1 VTLFYL
7 DSSAWLKRYFLEPG
21 SGWMTR
27 LFESGNLM
35 ASSVLGYIEVASA
48 LTRQQVP
55 RKLDEDKLAQLQ
67 LQQQLEEDWGDL
79 TGFPLTDETVGRAV
93 RLARGY
99 KLRGAD
105 AVHLATALGVN
116 DALVGTGNSFVLIAS
131 DEGLLAVAQQTG
143 LTIEN
148 PAIAAFP

>member
-21 SGWMTR
+21 SGWMMR
-27 LFESGNLM
+27 LFQSGDPL

-48 LTRQQVP
+48 LARQQVP
-55 RKLDEDKLAQLQ
+55 RKLDEDKLAQ

-93 RLARGY
+93 RLARGH

-116 DALVGTGNSFVLIAS
+116 DALAGTGNSLVLIAS
-131 DEGLLAVAQQTG
+131 DEDLLAVAQQTG
-143 LTIEN
+143 LPVEN
-148 PAIAAFP
+148 PATAASP

>member
-1 VTLFYL
+1 MTLFYL

-21 SGWMTR
+21 SDWMTR
-27 LFESGNLM
+27 LFQCGDPL

-48 LTRQQVP
+48 LARQQVP
-55 RKLDEDKLAQLQ
+55 RKLDEEKLAR
-67 LQQQLEEDWGDL
+67 LQQQVDEDWGDL
-79 TGFPLTDETVGRAV
+79 AGLPLTDEVVGRAL

-116 DALVGTGNSFVLIAS
+116 DALAGTGNSLVLIAS
-131 DEGLLAVAQQTG
+131 DEDLLAVAQQTG
-143 LTIEN
+143 LAVHN
-148 PAIAAFP
+148 PAIAASP

>member
-21 SGWMTR
+21 SGWMMR
-27 LFESGNLM
+27 LFDSGNPL

-55 RKLDEDKLAQLQ
+55 RKLDEVKLAQ

-79 TGFPLTDETVGRAV
+79 TGLPLTGETVDRAV

-116 DALVGTGNSFVLIAS
+116 DALVGPADSLVLVAAEE
-131 DEGLLAVAQQTG
+131 DLLAVAQQTG
-143 LTIEN
+143 LTVEN
-148 PAIAAFP
+148 PAIAAG

>member
-1 VTLFYL
+1 MTLFYL

-21 SGWMTR
+21 TGWMMR
-27 LFESGNLM
+27 LFESGRPL

-48 LTRQQVP
+48 LARQQVP
-55 RKLDEDKLAQLQ
+55 RKLDEEKLAR
-67 LQQQLEEDWGDL
+67 LQQQLEEDWADL
-79 TGFPLTDETVGRAV
+79 AGLPVTDEVVGRAL

-116 DALVGTGNSFVLIAS
+116 DALVGTGNSLVFIAA
-131 DEGLLAVAQQTG
+131 DEELLAVAQQTG
-143 LTIEN
+143 LAVEN
-148 PAIAAFP
+148 PATATSP

>member
-1 VTLFYL
+1 MTLFYL

-21 SGWMTR
+21 SGWMMR
-27 LFESGNLM
+27 LFQSGDPL

-48 LTRQQVP
+48 LARQQVP
-55 RKLDEDKLAQLQ
+55 RKLDEDKLAQ

-93 RLARGY
+93 RLARGH

-116 DALVGTGNSFVLIAS
+116 DALAGTGNSLVLIAS
-131 DEGLLAVAQQTG
+131 DEDLLAVAQQTG
-143 LTIEN
+143 LPVEN
-148 PAIAAFP
+148 PATAASP

>member
-1 VTLFYL
+1 VTVFYL

-21 SGWMTR
+21 SDWMTR
-27 LFESGNLM
+27 LFQSGDPL

-48 LTRQQVP
+48 LARQQVP
-55 RKLDEDKLAQLQ
+55 RKLDEQGLAR

-79 TGFPLTDETVGRAV
+79 TGLPLSDEVAARAL

-105 AVHLATALGVN
+105 AVHLATALDLK
-116 DALVGTGNSFVLIAS
+116 DALAGTGNSVVLIAS
-131 DEGLLAVAQQTG
+131 DEDLLAGAQRSG
-143 LTIEN
+143 LAVDN
-148 PAIAAFP
+148 PTSAATR

>member
-1 VTLFYL
+1 
-7 DSSAWLKRYFLEPG
+7 
-21 SGWMTR
+21 MMR
-27 LFESGNLM
+27 LFQSGNPL

-55 RKLDEDKLAQLQ
+55 RKLDEDKLAQ

-116 DALVGTGNSFVLIAS
+116 DALVGTGNSLVLVAS
-131 DEGLLAVAQQTG
+131 DEDLLAVAQQTG
-143 LTIEN
+143 LTVEN
-148 PAIAAFP
+148 PATVASP

>member
-1 VTLFYL
+1 MTLFYL

-21 SGWMTR
+21 SGWMMR
-27 LFESGNLM
+27 LFESGNPL

-48 LTRQQVP
+48 LTRQRVP
-55 RKLDEDKLAQLQ
+55 RKLDEDKLAR

-93 RLARGY
+93 RLARDY

-105 AVHLATALGVN
+105 ALHLATALGVN
-116 DALVGTGNSFVLIAS
+116 DALVGTGNSLVLVAS
-131 DEGLLAVAQQTG
+131 DEDLLAVAQQTG
-143 LTIEN
+143 LTVEN
-148 PAIAAFP
+148 PAIAASP

>member
-1 VTLFYL
+1 MTLFYL

-21 SGWMTR
+21 SGWTTR
-27 LFESGNLM
+27 LFESGNPL

-55 RKLDEDKLAQLQ
+55 RKLDEDKLAQ

-116 DALVGTGNSFVLIAS
+116 DALVGTGNSLVLVAS
-131 DEGLLAVAQQTG
+131 DEDLLAVAQQTG
-143 LTIEN
+143 LTVEN
-148 PAIAAFP
+148 PAIAASP

>member
-1 VTLFYL
+1 MTLFYL

-21 SGWMTR
+21 SGWMTW
-27 LFESGNLM
+27 LFESGNPL

-48 LTRQQVP
+48 LTRQQVA

-67 LQQQLEEDWGDL
+67 QQLEEDWGDI
-79 TGFPLTDETVGRAV
+79 TGFPVTAGTVDRAV

-105 AVHLATALGVN
+105 AVHLATALSAN
-116 DALVGTGNSFVLIAS
+116 DALVGTGNTVVLVAS
-131 DEGLLAVAQQTG
+131 DEDLLAVAQQTG
-143 LTIEN
+143 LTVEN
-148 PAIAAFP
+148 PAIASSP

>member
-1 VTLFYL
+1 MTLFYL

-27 LFESGNLM
+27 LFESGNHL

-67 LQQQLEEDWGDL
+67 QQLEEDWGDL
-79 TGFPLTDETVGRAV
+79 TGFPLTDETVCRAL

-116 DALVGTGNSFVLIAS
+116 DALVGTGNSLVLVAS
-131 DEGLLAVAQQTG
+131 DEDLLAVAQQTG
-143 LTIEN
+143 LTVEN
-148 PAIAAFP
+148 PAIAASP

>member
-1 VTLFYL
+1 MTLFYL

-21 SGWMTR
+21 SGWTTR
-27 LFESGNLM
+27 LFESGNPL

-67 LQQQLEEDWGDL
+67 QQLEEDCGDL
-79 TGFPLTDETVGRAV
+79 TGFPLTDETVSRAV

-116 DALVGTGNSFVLIAS
+116 DALVGTANSMVSVAS
-131 DEGLLAVAQQTG
+131 DEDLLAVAQQTG
-143 LTIEN
+143 LTVEN

>member
-21 SGWMTR
+21 SDRMMR
-27 LFESGNLM
+27 LFQSGDPL

-48 LTRQQVP
+48 LARQQVP
-55 RKLDEDKLAQLQ
+55 RKLDEDKLAR

-79 TGFPLTDETVGRAV
+79 AGFPLTDEVVDRAL

-105 AVHLATALGVN
+105 AVYLATALGVN
-116 DALVGTGNSFVLIAS
+116 DALAATGDSLVLIAS
-131 DEGLLAVAQQTG
+131 DEELLAVAQQTG
-143 LTIEN
+143 LAVEN
-148 PAIAAFP
+148 PATATSP

>member
-1 VTLFYL
+1 MTLFYL

-21 SGWMTR
+21 SGWIMR
-27 LFESGNLM
+27 LFESGNPL

-55 RKLDEDKLAQLQ
+55 RKLDEDKLAQ

-116 DALVGTGNSFVLIAS
+116 DALVGTGNSLVLVAS
-131 DEGLLAVAQQTG
+131 DEDLLAVAQQTG
-143 LTIEN
+143 LTVEN
-148 PAIAAFP
+148 PAIAASP